1 MLYMVTGGS
10 ASGKSE
16 YAENLAVSQHKKNF
30 SDGNL
35 FYVATMYPY
44 DEESRQRVKKH
55 QNMRQGKGFQTME
68 KYVHDF
74 GIHAGRSDVFLLECM
89 SNLLAN
95 EMYLEEGWRKKYG
108 KGSTSEIP
116 EIIVQYIDDLEKKAG
131 CVVVVTNEIF
141 SDGMEYDPETAMYI
155 QMLGEINQIL
165 AKKAEGVVEVV
176 CSIPIY
182 QKGALLCFDQ

>member
-16 YAENLAVSQHKKNF
+16 YAENLAVIQHEKNF

-35 FYVATMYPY
+35 FYVASMYPY

-55 QNMRQGKGFQTME
+55 QNMRRGKGFQTLE
-68 KYVHDF
+68 KYVHDSC
-74 GIHAGRSDVFLLECM
+74 IRADKSDVFLLECM

-95 EMYLEEGWRKKYG
+95 EMYLKDGWRKKYG
-108 KGSTSEIP
+108 EESTSEIP
-116 EIIVQYIDDLEKKAG
+116 KIIVQYIDDLEERAG

-141 SDGMEYDPETAMYI
+141 SDGMEYDKETAMYI

-176 CSIPIY
+176 CSIPLY
-182 QKGALLCFDQ
+182 QKGDVLCFDQ